1 MIQRESSIFPSPSV
15 SPSVKQYFHLGWAE
29 KYSLRILQYAN
40 KIFIS
45 AKYFAIYYYISTS
58 SCVRIKSASQFS
70 ISGDFIT

>member
-1 MIQRESSIFPSPSV
+1 MIQSESFIFPSPSV
-15 SPSVKQYFHLGWAE
+15 SLSVKQHLHLGWAE

-45 AKYFAIYYYISTS
+45 AKYFAIYYYISTN

-70 ISGDFIT
+70 IRGDFIM